1 MGACGEGERERGG
14 GREGGRKGGKGRE
27 WEERRGEGGGGG
39 RSVRKSKERRD
50 EGRRERERR
59 EGTRESVRREGQ
71 RNEGKAGESTRREQ
85 GRREGRLALFP
96 GHENE
101 WPGSHCLC
109 FNAHAP
115 NILSVNTTYCIP
127 QSGIWGVI
135 SRVMWLY
142 FHEPKAS
149 ENIAYE

>member
-1 MGACGEGERERGG
+1 MGGEERGG
-14 GREGGRKGGKGRE
+14 RGRREERMKEQRTERGGK
-27 WEERRGEGGGGG
+27 EG
-39 RSVRKSKERRD
+39 
-50 EGRRERERR
+50 ERERR

-71 RNEGKAGESTRREQ
+71 RNEGKVGESTRREQ

-115 NILSVNTTYCIP
+115 NILSINTTCCIP

-135 SRVMWLY
+135 SRVMQLY
-142 FHEPKAS
+142 FHELKAS
-149 ENIAYE
+149 ENIGYK

>member
-1 MGACGEGERERGG
+1 M
-14 GREGGRKGGKGRE
+14 
-27 WEERRGEGGGGG
+27 
-39 RSVRKSKERRD
+39 
-50 EGRRERERR
+50 
-59 EGTRESVRREGQ
+59 RESVRREGQ
-71 RNEGKAGESTRREQ
+71 RNEGKVGESTRREQ

-109 FNAHAP
+109 FNAHAA
-115 NILSVNTTYCIP
+115 NILSINTTYCIP